1 MSDANEPNAL
11 TDLVMQLQR
20 EVSGLRNEVTRLND
34 INAVRNLHFKY
45 GYFIDQCRYDETVDL
60 FGADAD
66 QFKRIC
72 IDFPKFADGRGYSA
86 ARLLREKY
94 GYKGELRSTGDV
106 LIDQLFFMK
115 RCGFDTFALRE
126 DQVLEDAIAAFS
138 TFTNP
143 YQNDVQDQ
151 RPLFRRRQG

>member
-1 MSDANEPNAL
+1 MPTLINTHGVVEDTAL
-11 TDLVMQLQR
+11 TP
-20 EVSGLRNEVTRLND
+20 VTLKEWQANPSEYAGKELELSV
-34 INAVRNLHFKY
+34 NS
-45 GYFIDQCRYDETVDL
+45 DETVDL

>member
-1 MSDANEPNAL
+1 MPTLINTQGVVEDTAL
-11 TDLVMQLQR
+11 TP
-20 EVSGLRNEVTRLND
+20 VTLKEWQANPSEYAGKELELSV
-34 INAVRNLHFKY
+34 NS
-45 GYFIDQCRYDETVDL
+45 DETVDL

-94 GYKGELRSTGDV
+94 DYKGELRSTGDV